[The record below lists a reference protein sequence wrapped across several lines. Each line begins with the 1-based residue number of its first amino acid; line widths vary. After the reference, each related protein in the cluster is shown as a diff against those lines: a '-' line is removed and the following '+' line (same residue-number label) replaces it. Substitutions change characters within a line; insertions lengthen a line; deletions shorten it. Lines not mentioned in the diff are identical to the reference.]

1 MFTCLTDFSHP
12 FLVPSPPRKPLESQ
26 FVLSLITNL
35 LFEARA
41 AAQAL
46 IELTTGPHIRLG
58 VTGLSRAGKTVFIT
72 ALIEHL
78 TKATSPALRG
88 KKNPLPVF
96 RVHAEGRLISGML
109 EPQPDDAVP
118 RFAYEDHIAALTGP
132 KGRPGERHWPQST
145 RRISELRLCLV
156 FDPKIGRRPGHQSLT
171 IDIVDYP
178 GEWLLDLP
186 LLGKSFG
193 QWSREAFSA
202 SASAARA
209 PLAAK
214 WRALA
219 ASTDP
224 RAKADEEQVRR
235 EAELFT
241 NYLRACR
248 ADEYHFSSLPP
259 GRFLMPGDLEG
270 SPALTFVP
278 LAVEEGEIY
287 PPGSFAAMME
297 RRYEAY
303 KAHVVTPFFRD
314 HFARLDRQIV
324 VVDALAAL
332 NAGPA
337 AMRDL
342 ETALT
347 EVLAAFR
354 VGRGSL
360 LSALFRPKIDKILF
374 AAAKADHLHHTSH
387 RPARGD
393 LQASHQDAPSPASR
407 SVGAEVDKSSRFQ
420 QFRATR
426 ARGHGRRPSTN
437 PTLEATTSSARPSR
451 ASGSAMRFSMD
462 RRRRRFTP
470 ANSRLIPTRYFAT
483 LRASSAIAN
492 RLSSFVRFRHPVS
505 GLGQRSQTPASA

>member
-1 MFTCLTDFSHP
+1 VS
-12 FLVPSPPRKPLESQ
+12 PSLRNVLESKL
-26 FVLSLITNL
+26 VLPLITNL

-46 IELTTGPHIRLG
+46 IELTTGPHVRLG
-58 VTGLSRAGKTVFIT
+58 VTGLSRAGKTIFIT

-88 KKNPLPVF
+88 RKNPLPVF
-96 RVHAEGRLISGML
+96 RVHAEGRLIGAML

-202 SASAARA
+202 SADAARA

-219 ASTDP
+219 ANTDP

-235 EAELFT
+235 QAELFT
-241 NYLRACR
+241 HYLRACR
-248 ADEYHFSSLPP
+248 ADENHFSSLPP
-259 GRFLMPGDLEG
+259 GRFLMPGDLDG
-270 SPALTFVP
+270 SPMLTFVP

-303 KAHVVTPFFRD
+303 KAHIVTPFFRD

-324 VVDALAAL
+324 LVDALAAL

-347 EVLAAFR
+347 DVLAAFR
-354 VGRGSL
+354 VGRGNL
-360 LSALFRPKIDKILF
+360 LSALFRPT
-374 AAAKADHLHHTSH
+374 KADHLHHTSH
-387 RPARGD
+387 DRLEAILRHLTKRAIARVE
-393 LQASHQDAPSPASR
+393 
-407 SVGAEVDKSSRFQ
+407 SVGAEVDVIALSAV
-420 QFRATR
+420 RATR
-426 ARGHGRRPSTN
+426 EGMVGAPDE
-437 PTLEATTSSARPSR
+437 PTLQAVIGTPLEGERIGDEIFDGQAEA
-451 ASGSAMRFSMD
+451 
-462 RRRRRFTP
+462 
-470 ANSRLIPTRYFAT
+470 
-483 LRASSAIAN
+483 AIYPGELPIDPEAVFGGAPRIEPN
-492 RLSSFVRFRHPVS
+492 EIDYRFVRFRPPFPVRAQDDS
-505 GLGQRSQTPASA
+505 LLPPPHIRLDRALQFLLGDRLG